1 MHPPAG
7 TEDAVLILSPNITL
21 SRRRGRGGI
30 PIQHS
35 RARHVRRLARLEWKA
50 RWSMDKKATL
60 AFAFLLLTLRAGSQ
74 NSTNPQPEA
83 QCKFSDGNKITV
95 TYFPERRSYRLSTN
109 EPVITVGVTV
119 PAGDYTLVRG
129 WERGGH
135 FLMLERDGHFLRL
148 QKEPGASTL
157 SLQQKKDA
165 VSFISTGRSC
175 TMQLASEKS
184 NTLFSL
190 EFTEKNTDL

>member
-1 MHPPAG
+1 
-7 TEDAVLILSPNITL
+7 
-21 SRRRGRGGI
+21 
-30 PIQHS
+30 
-35 RARHVRRLARLEWKA
+35 
-50 RWSMDKKATL
+50 
-60 AFAFLLLTLRAGSQ
+60 
-74 NSTNPQPEA
+74 
-83 QCKFSDGNKITV
+83 V

-190 EFTEKNTDL
+190 EFTEKNTDLPVVP